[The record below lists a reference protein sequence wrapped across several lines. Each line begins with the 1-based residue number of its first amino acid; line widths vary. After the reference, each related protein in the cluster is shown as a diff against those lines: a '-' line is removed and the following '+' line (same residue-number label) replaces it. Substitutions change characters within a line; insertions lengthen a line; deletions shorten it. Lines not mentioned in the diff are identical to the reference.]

1 LTADVEFWSVV
12 QVMVAPV
19 LVIPLAVT
27 AEMAGGGVVVKV
39 KLPEVVV
46 PPEPFVETR
55 SKLYMVP
62 GVRPVNV
69 TECDVTD
76 PAPEPE
82 EP

>member
-1 LTADVEFWSVV
+1 LTDDDEFWSVV
-12 QVMVAPV
+12 HVMVAPV
-19 LVIPLAVT
+19 VVIPVAVT
-27 AEMAGGGVVVKV
+27 AEMVGGGVVVKV

-55 SKLYMVP
+55 SKSYWVP
-62 GVRPVNV
+62 GVRPVKV

-82 EP
+82 DP